1 MSEPKATTGTLRQVG
16 IDIQDAEENRGLV
29 DAIKADNPELTIRHL
44 PGLLKLQAAGRLVIN
59 RETVERQ
66 LGREWDTGEFQ
77 LAIVSYAG
85 NFSEWDDDQIIV
97 SWEH

>member
-1 MSEPKATTGTLRQVG
+1 MDL
-16 IDIQDAEENRGLV
+16 QDAEENRALV
-29 DAIKADNPELTIRHL
+29 DAIRADNPELTIRHL
-44 PGLLKLQAAGRLVIN
+44 PGLLKLQAAGRMVIN
-59 RETVERQ
+59 RETVEGK

-77 LAIVSYAG
+77 LALVSYAG

>member
-1 MSEPKATTGTLRQVG
+1 MSTTFRQVG
-16 IDIQDAEENRGLV
+16 IDIQDVEENRALV

-59 RETVERQ
+59 RETVEQ
-66 LGREWDTGEFQ
+66 KLGREWDTGEFQ

>member
-1 MSEPKATTGTLRQVG
+1 MTRTLRQVG

-29 DAIKADNPELTIRHL
+29 DAIKADNRELTIRHL
-44 PGLLKLQAAGRLVIN
+44 PGLLKLQSAGRIVIN
-59 RETVERQ
+59 RETVEQ
-66 LGREWDTGEFQ
+66 QIGREWDTGEFQ

>member
-1 MSEPKATTGTLRQVG
+1 MTATTERLVG
-16 IDIQDAEENRGLV
+16 IDLQESEENRALIE
-29 DAIKADNPELTIRHL
+29 AIKADNADIRITQI
-44 PGLLKLQAAGRLVIN
+44 PGLVKLQSAEAITIN
-59 RETVERQ
+59 RETVEEK
-66 LGREWDTGEFQ
+66 LGREWETGEFQ

>member
-1 MSEPKATTGTLRQVG
+1 MSTTFRQVG
-16 IDIQDAEENRGLV
+16 IDIQDAEENRALV
-29 DAIKADNPELTIRHL
+29 EAIKADNPELTIRHL

-59 RETVERQ
+59 RETVEQ
-66 LGREWDTGEFQ
+66 KLGREWDTGEFQ

>member
-1 MSEPKATTGTLRQVG
+1 MSTTLRQVS
-16 IDIQDAEENRGLV
+16 IDIQDAEENRALV
-29 DAIKADNPELTIRHL
+29 DAIRADNPELTIRHL

-59 RETVERQ
+59 RETVEAK

>member
-1 MSEPKATTGTLRQVG
+1 MTTLRQVG

-29 DAIKADNPELTIRHL
+29 DAIKDDNPELTIRHL

-59 RETVERQ
+59 RETVERK

>member
-1 MSEPKATTGTLRQVG
+1 MSEQQAAPGTLRQVG
-16 IDIQDAEENRGLV
+16 IDLQDAEENRALV

-44 PGLLKLQAAGRLVIN
+44 PGLMKLQAAGRLVIN
-59 RETVERQ
+59 RETVEAK

-77 LAIVSYAG
+77 LALVSYAG

>member
-1 MSEPKATTGTLRQVG
+1 MTGTLRQVG
-16 IDIQDAEENRGLV
+16 VDLQDAEENRGLV

-44 PGLLKLQAAGRLVIN
+44 PGLLKLQAAGRMVIN

-77 LAIVSYAG
+77 LALVSYAG

>member
-1 MSEPKATTGTLRQVG
+1 MTGTLRQVG
-16 IDIQDAEENRGLV
+16 IDLQDAEENRGLI

-59 RETVERQ
+59 RETVEQ
-66 LGREWDTGEFQ
+66 KLGREWETGEFQ